1 MKIRISKEFSF
12 EMAHALDGYDG
23 LCRNIHGHSYVLT
36 VTVSGEPITDTAS
49 TKLGMVMDFG
59 DLKSVVKKV
68 IVDRFDH
75 AFVIRKGTIGHQ
87 SNPAFSRMVEVEFQP
102 TSENLLIY
110 FASLI
115 NPLLPQ
121 NVSLLSLRLS
131 ETATSFA
138 EWHAADNS

>member
-36 VTVSGEPITDTAS
+36 VTVSGEPLADTAS
-49 TKLGMVMDFG
+49 PKLGMVMDFG
-59 DLKSVVKKV
+59 DLKSIVRQTV
-68 IVDRFDH
+68 VDRFDH
-75 AFVIRKGTIGHQ
+75 AFVIRKGTVGHQ
-87 SNPAFSRMVEVEFQP
+87 NNPAFSRMVEVDFQP
-102 TSENLLIY
+102 TSENLLLY

-115 NPLLPQ
+115 NPLLPDH
-121 NVSLLSLRLS
+121 VSLFSLRLS

-138 EWHAADNS
+138 EWYAADNS